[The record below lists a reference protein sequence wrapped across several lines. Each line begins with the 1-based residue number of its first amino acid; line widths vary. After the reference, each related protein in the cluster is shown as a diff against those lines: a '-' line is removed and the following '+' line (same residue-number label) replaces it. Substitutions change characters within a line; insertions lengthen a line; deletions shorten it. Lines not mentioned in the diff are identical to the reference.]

1 MNDFVDKVVIVL
13 TNDGR
18 SIIGKLKGY
27 DQAINVILEDSHERI
42 YSTDSGVVQNPLG
55 LYIIRGDTIA
65 MISEMDVDKDAAIDL
80 TVVRANPIK
89 PVVH

>member
-42 YSTDSGVVQNPLG
+42 YSIDSGVVQNPLG

-65 MISEMDVDKDAAIDL
+65 MISEMDVDKDASIDL
-80 TVVRANPIK
+80 TIVRANPIK

>member
-42 YSTDSGVVQNPLG
+42 YSIDSGVVQNPLG

>member
-42 YSTDSGVVQNPLG
+42 YSIDSGVVQNPLG

-65 MISEMDVDKDAAIDL
+65 MISEMDVDKDASIDL

>member
-1 MNDFVDKVVIVL
+1 MNDFVDKVVIIL

-27 DQAINVILEDSHERI
+27 DQTINVILEDSHERI
-42 YSTDSGVVQNPLG
+42 YSTDCGVEQNPLG

-65 MISEMDVDKDAAIDL
+65 MISEMDVDKDASIDL
-80 TVVRANPIK
+80 TAVRANPIK

>member
-1 MNDFVDKVVIVL
+1 MNDFVDKVVIIL

-18 SIIGKLKGY
+18 NIIGKLKGY
-27 DQAINVILEDSHERI
+27 DQTINVILEDSHERI

-65 MISEMDVDKDAAIDL
+65 MISEMDVDKDASIDL

>member
-27 DQAINVILEDSHERI
+27 DQATNVILEDSHERI
-42 YSTDSGVVQNPLG
+42 YSIDSGVVQNPLG

-65 MISEMDVDKDAAIDL
+65 MISEMDVDKDASIDL